1 MIFEWCNDAA
11 QHAFHCC
18 NRLPLAAMR
27 ERGIG
32 SVRPPS
38 RGQKA
43 AKRGQSLLLTLRQ
56 PANGGKRTRLWP
68 SAWYARPWQR
78 ARWREIDLATQPKGH
93 HAKVNIA
100 QQLRTQTPMS
110 SQWIAGRLRMGSTS
124 LRERVYVNRAPTARP
139 SASDCEID
147 GLRRRGI
154 PGQER
159 LPLDKQ
165 GGKTI

>member
-1 MIFEWCNDAA
+1 
-11 QHAFHCC
+11 
-18 NRLPLAAMR
+18 MR

-38 RGQKA
+38 RGSELTIDTQA
-43 AKRGQSLLLTLRQ
+43 ASERRETDASL
-56 PANGGKRTRLWP
+56 AERTVREAL
-68 SAWYARPWQR
+68 AK
-78 ARWREIDLATQPKGH
+78 ARWREMDLATQPKGH

-110 SQWIAGRLRMGSTS
+110 RQWIAGGLRMGSAS
-124 LRERVYVNRAPTARP
+124 LRERVYVNRAPTTP
-139 SASDCEID
+139 PPASDSKID
-147 GLRRRGI
+147 GLRRGGI

-159 LPLDKQ
+159 LALDKQ